1 MIRRPPRST
10 LFPYTTLFRS
20 RVGDQAADLAE
31 ADHTERVSGQLETRK
46 GLLAAL
52 HRLVDV
58 AAAAVQTLHEL
69 EGRAEIARRDQHPGE
84 HQFLYRVGV
93 GARRIEHRDAALGER
108 WHGDIVDP
116 SARAPHR
123 A

>member
-58 AAAAVQTLHEL
+58 AAAAVQTLHKL
-69 EGRAEIARRDQHPGE
+69 KGRAEVARRDQHPGE
-84 HQFLYRVGV
+84 HQLLHRVGV
-93 GARRIEHRDAALGER
+93 RARRVEHRDAALRER
-108 WHGDIVDP
+108 RHGDVVD
-116 SARAPHR
+116 SGARAPYG